1 MSKKFKLGVI
11 GNPIEHSLSPF
22 IHSRFA
28 RQENINLDYQAYKV
42 DEDGFHGFTNE
53 FFADSLAKGLNV
65 TMPFKKSA
73 AEIEGSISD
82 EAKQINAITWLSAQ
96 CFGTA
101 LLIYY
106 IISRFCL
113 VPFLRW
119 LEVLAA
125 RKIGKGSN

>member
-42 DEDGFHGFTNE
+42 DEDGFHSFINE

-65 TMPFKKSA
+65 TLPFKKPA

-82 EAKQINAITWLSAQ
+82 EAKQINNKYVTFFKYGPKNDWKKNLSN
-96 CFGTA
+96 
-101 LLIYY
+101 
-106 IISRFCL
+106 
-113 VPFLRW
+113 
-119 LEVLAA
+119 EV
-125 RKIGKGSN
+125 IGNIESEFKTEMKELGYL